1 MVYRTVAKDFDVLLR
16 SEFTIRRFILSIT
29 HILWSETEIVST
41 NSKERK
47 KNPVILTPDDN
58 TIIWQS
64 ENKSSFGHGARNN
77 PLSDPWP

>member
-47 KNPVILTPDDN
+47 EKPCNTYPRWQYNNLTV
-58 TIIWQS
+58 W
-64 ENKSSFGHGARNN
+64 E
-77 PLSDPWP
+77 